1 MSTCPAALRRLALPV
16 LCGLAGQGAWATE
29 DNLPPGASRVSGDG
43 IVVPV
48 PSGQEVTLQD
58 VIWNVPGPDGMAAR
72 FRFIAPAIGPGG
84 AMDFEAVSADMQNL
98 CDTFALPRVSD
109 NTPVP
114 QQIII
119 SLSDRPLAFGQ
130 SAPEAVQFFESYR
143 IEDGSCVWEMF

>member
-1 MSTCPAALRRLALPV
+1 MSPCAALCRLVLPV

-29 DNLPPGASRVSGDG
+29 GDLPPGARVLPGDG

-58 VIWNVPGPDGMAAR
+58 VIWNVPGTDGIAAR
-72 FRFIAPAIGPGG
+72 FRFVAPAIAPGG
-84 AMDFEAVSADMQNL
+84 ALDFEAVSADMQTL
-98 CDTFALPRVSD
+98 CDRFALPRVKD

-130 SAPEAVQFFESYR
+130 AAPEAVQFFESYR